1 MLVYAGL
8 SSYGAWEFV
17 DIPDQYVFDKCGCIC
32 LLFCNHFGEFSVIV
46 LAVSLKVTLRLSKRV
61 SVLPNIFKRTKS
73 FPVDRGFVIEPKN
86 IVKSIRYTYCLL
98 NKLTVKLII
107 Y

>member
-1 MLVYAGL
+1 MYK
-8 SSYGAWEFV
+8 E
-17 DIPDQYVFDKCGCIC
+17 
-32 LLFCNHFGEFSVIV
+32 
-46 LAVSLKVTLRLSKRV
+46 
-61 SVLPNIFKRTKS
+61 

-98 NKLTVKLII
+98 NKLTVKLIM